1 SLANYSDAPDLP
13 ADAELLHLESNF
25 AWSKRRMGELGQTR
39 AHGLCAG
46 PCLTASGQ
54 CARVIPKP
62 SKAVI
67 RSIEMPRAEYV
78 WVDCSGSAG
87 HSGRHLASDTAR
99 AKIERCLLCR

>member
-1 SLANYSDAPDLP
+1 
-13 ADAELLHLESNF
+13 
-25 AWSKRRMGELGQTR
+25 MGELGQTG
-39 AHGLCAG
+39 AHGFRAD
-46 PCLTASGQ
+46 PCLTANGQ
-54 CARVIPKP
+54 RARVIPKP

-78 WVDCSGSAG
+78 RVDCSGSAG